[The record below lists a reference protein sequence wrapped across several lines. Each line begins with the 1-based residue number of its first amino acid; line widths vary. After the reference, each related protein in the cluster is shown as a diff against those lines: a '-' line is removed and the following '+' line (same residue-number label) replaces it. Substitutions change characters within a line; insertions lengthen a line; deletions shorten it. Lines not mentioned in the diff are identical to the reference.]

1 MNTLRPWSLLA
12 LLATTV
18 AAQQERPH
26 QPKPSPA
33 QTKVIARMRADMT
46 AASKRLTK
54 TPHAY
59 KGTLSVASFSEAN
72 AMVPMD
78 LDFTGATDGTLE
90 WFFMDGWSV
99 ATRGRRVAVA
109 NNKQPWTEPQ
119 GDSPDVPIS
128 PLLFIPHLLTA
139 ALTLPKPAAHE
150 GRPAMRIYA
159 KWSGKPLKQL
169 IFQMTVPSSQH
180 EQVIEALASAAARG
194 RNNLQCDATFL
205 YDPASRDWMSAT
217 LRFAYLDGRP
227 IPNNEQ
233 PPTAPKGLPPLTSH
247 RLIEAIWHLER
258 SNFTTAQRPDFDARA
273 HQLLRLNK
281 KGEPIAAPE
290 KPGKPKK
297 RAP

>member
-1 MNTLRPWSLLA
+1 MNTLRTWSLMA

-18 AAQQERPH
+18 AAQQER
-26 QPKPSPA
+26 QPSPA
-33 QTKVIARMRADMT
+33 QTKIIARLRADLTT
-46 AASKRLTK
+46 AHKRLTK

-59 KGTLSVASFSEAN
+59 KGTLSVASFNENN
-72 AMVPMD
+72 AMLPID

-90 WFFMDGWSV
+90 WFFMDGWSI
-99 ATRGRRVAVA
+99 AARGRKVAVA
-109 NNKQPWTEPQ
+109 NSKQPWMEPQ

-139 ALTLPKPAAHE
+139 KLTLPKPAEHE
-150 GRPAMRIYA
+150 GRPAVRIYA
-159 KWSGKPLKQL
+159 RWSGKPLKKL

-180 EQVIEALASAAARG
+180 EQVIEALANAAARG

-217 LRFAYLDGRP
+217 LRLAYLDGRP

-233 PPTAPKGLPPLTSH
+233 PPAAPKGLPPLTSH
-247 RLIEAIWHLER
+247 RLIEATWHIEH
-258 SNFTTAQRPDFDARA
+258 SDFTTAQRPNFDARA
-273 HQLLRLNK
+273 HQLLRLNE